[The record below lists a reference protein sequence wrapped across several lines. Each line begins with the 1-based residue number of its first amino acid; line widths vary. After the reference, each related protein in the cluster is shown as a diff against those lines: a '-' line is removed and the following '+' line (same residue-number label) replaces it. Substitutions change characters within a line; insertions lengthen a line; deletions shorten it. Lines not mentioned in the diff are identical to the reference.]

1 MKKIL
6 SLALVLVLICS
17 LVGCGAAPAASNF
30 ETITITDQDGFEVEL
45 PKEINRIVV
54 CDILPLPSVLA
65 VFFDSA
71 EKIVGMSGTSMNA
84 AQNSLLGELYPEI
97 LEAQTNFIDGTT
109 VNAEE
114 LMKLQPDVVFYNASR
129 KELGEQLRKA
139 GFPAVAISVNKWEY
153 NCIETLNN
161 WIALL
166 SEMFPENDKAETVAD
181 YSGKI
186 YDLVQQRVKEI
197 PEEEREKAFFLYQ
210 YSETNLQTSGKKFFG
225 QWWADAIGVKN
236 VAEELATDNSV
247 AVNMEQIYAWNP
259 SLIFISNFTTAGSE
273 DLYNNTIGTYNW
285 SAVDAV
291 QNQNVHKMPL
301 GMYRSYTPGVDTPV
315 TLLWLAKTAYP
326 DLFAD
331 IDIIQETKTYYQEV
345 FGITLTDDQAASIFA
360 PTSDAGSGF

>member
-1 MKKIL
+1 MKKLFSLLLVFALIL
-6 SLALVLVLICS
+6 SLA
-17 LVGCGAAPAASNF
+17 GCGAAPDAPA
-30 ETITITDQDGFEVEL
+30 EDTITVTDQDGFEVVL
-45 PKEINRIVV
+45 PKDIQRIVV

-84 AQNSLLGELYPEI
+84 AENSLLGELYPEI
-97 LEAQTNFIDGTT
+97 LDAETGFINGST
-109 VNAEE
+109 VNVEE

-166 SEMFPENDKAETVAD
+166 SKMFPDNDKAETVAA
-181 YSGKI
+181 YSGQV
-186 YDLVQQRVKEI
+186 YDLVQQRVRDI
-197 PEEEREKAFFLYQ
+197 PDEEREKAFFLYK
-210 YSETNLQTSGKKFFG
+210 YTDTNLETSGKLFFG

-236 VAEELATDNSV
+236 VAEELSSDNSV
-247 AVNMEQIYAWNP
+247 NVNMEQIYAWDP
-259 SLIFISNFTTAGSE
+259 SLIFISNFTSAVSG
-273 DLYNNTIGTYNW
+273 DLYNNEVGTYDW
-285 SAVDAV
+285 SPLDAIE
-291 QNQNVHKMPL
+291 NQRVYKMPL

-326 DLFAD
+326 ALFED

-345 FGITLTDDQAASIFA
+345 FGVALTDSQAASIFA
-360 PTSDAGSGF
+360 PASDAGSGF